1 MSLLTTLI
9 SSEERSSNSTDTEVF
24 VGAIGSVTAIFFI
37 AVLMFLI
44 CKCKRRKRK
53 TSAVENNDEN
63 PVYGMYYFADGEHI
77 DYGCVEVQDDNAYYG
92 T

>member
-1 MSLLTTLI
+1 MI
-9 SSEERSSNSTDTEVF
+9 SSEERSSNIIDTEVF

-44 CKCKRRKRK
+44 RKCKRRKRT

-77 DYGCVEVQDDNAYYG
+77 DYGSVEVQDDNAYYG